1 MTDEAQDRMTH
12 LVSELERVPISE
24 REAFIEM
31 LSEEDRALV
40 WEAQLRL
47 RDGEADTSE
56 DELGGEG

>member
-47 RDGEADTSE
+47 RDGEADTNE